1 MTTNS
6 HMFAVQGTTF
16 GAFCAASFF
25 HPCLYSPRLWVLWK
39 CSCSRRELP
48 HQCCNSTPPHPH
60 SHPSFLLASVIAVC
74 IWESAWSV
82 RIPVCVCSM
91 KGARAAE
98 VQSLVHVL
106 KCSPRDGPYYP
117 CLLHQ
122 QGPGARAGS
131 WSFVSKQ
138 MEIGRGEEKWR
149 IREKEEEEVEGRSRM
164 DGGRRR
170 GGRKSQSVLIKCC
183 IEEDVPPQCV
193 SNRGCSPS
201 HSGSRSDHLY
211 HRVCHKVCVHALGP
225 GIRPSLAS

>member
-1 MTTNS
+1 
-6 HMFAVQGTTF
+6 
-16 GAFCAASFF
+16 
-25 HPCLYSPRLWVLWK
+25 
-39 CSCSRRELP
+39 
-48 HQCCNSTPPHPH
+48 
-60 SHPSFLLASVIAVC
+60 
-74 IWESAWSV
+74 
-82 RIPVCVCSM
+82 M

-138 MEIGRGEEKWR
+138 MEMGKGEEKWR
-149 IREKEEEEVEGRSRM
+149 IGEEEEEEGRNRM
-164 DGGRRR
+164 DGRRQR

>member
-1 MTTNS
+1 MGLFVLPHFFSLAFILHVTGYYGS
-6 HMFAVQGTTF
+6 VHVQGEN
-16 GAFCAASFF
+16 
-25 HPCLYSPRLWVLWK
+25 SPLQL
-39 CSCSRRELP
+39 L
-48 HQCCNSTPPHPH
+48 PHPH
-60 SHPSFLLASVIAVC
+60 PPLPHLSFLLASIIAVC
-74 IWESAWSV
+74 FWESAWSV
-82 RIPVCVCSM
+82 HIPACVCMCVCSM

-138 MEIGRGEEKWR
+138 MEMGKGEEKWR
-149 IREKEEEEVEGRSRM
+149 IGEEEEEEGRNRM
-164 DGGRRR
+164 DGRRQR

>member
-1 MTTNS
+1 MEVF
-6 HMFAVQGTTF
+6 MFKA
-16 GAFCAASFF
+16 
-25 HPCLYSPRLWVLWK
+25 R
-39 CSCSRRELP
+39 
-48 HQCCNSTPPHPH
+48 TPPSILQLLPHPH
-60 SHPSFLLASVIAVC
+60 PPLPHLSFLLASIIAVC
-74 IWESAWSV
+74 FWESAWSV
-82 RIPVCVCSM
+82 HIPACVCMCVCSM

-138 MEIGRGEEKWR
+138 MEMGKGEKKWR
-149 IREKEEEEVEGRSRM
+149 IGEEEEGRNRM
-164 DGGRRR
+164 DGRRRR

>member
-6 HMFAVQGTTF
+6 HMFTVRGTTF

-25 HPCLYSPRLWVLWK
+25 PPLLYPPRRWVLWK
-39 CSCSRRELP
+39 SSCSKQELP
-48 HQCCNSTPPHPH
+48 RQYCNSCPTPHPPAPPLL
-60 SHPSFLLASVIAVC
+60 SFIIEVCLRECMKCVHPYVC
-74 IWESAWSV
+74 V
-82 RIPVCVCSM
+82 CVCVCSM

-138 MEIGRGEEKWR
+138 MEMGRGEEKWR
-149 IREKEEEEVEGRSRM
+149 IRENRGGGG
-164 DGGRRR
+164 GGRGGGLNGGWRR
-170 GGRKSQSVLIKCC
+170 GGEGERVSLFSLSAVLKTTSPHNASAAA
-183 IEEDVPPQCV
+183 DGPPLIQTHARTICT
-193 SNRGCSPS
+193 
-201 HSGSRSDHLY
+201 SGLS
-211 HRVCHKVCVHALGP
+211 
-225 GIRPSLAS
+225 